1 LLTVHQKKLIKPY
14 NELSRRILKSGKSR
28 KSGQSAN
35 DLIFQPRIST
45 VLHNGWGCDQ
55 FGGAGLGIYPPLK
68 LFLRADPLA

>member
-1 LLTVHQKKLIKPY
+1 MNFQGENLII
-14 NELSRRILKSGKSR
+14 EIS

-55 FGGAGLGIYPPLK
+55 FGWAGLGIYPPLRSS
-68 LFLRADPLA
+68 LRADPFP